1 VGLTGKTACVSHPMG
16 CHDSISLRKTWMD
29 LTGCFGLTPE
39 KTLANPEGSAK
50 IPNRFSIAPAKMFPR
65 VVGQLGFSPG
75 FGSLLVPRFA
85 PQLGDS
91 PAIRR
96 ATGESS
102 PAGESSRVRGV
113 GHDIH

>member
-75 FGSLLVPRFA
+75 FGSWLAPR
-85 PQLGDS
+85 LDDS

-96 ATGESS
+96 PTGGSL
-102 PAGESSRVRGV
+102 RVRGI
-113 GHDIH
+113 GYDIH

>member
-1 VGLTGKTACVSHPMG
+1 
-16 CHDSISLRKTWMD
+16 MD

-50 IPNRFSIAPAKMFPR
+50 IPNRFSIALAKMFPC

-75 FGSLLVPRFA
+75 FGSLLAPRFAPRFA

-96 ATGESS
+96 ATGESL
-102 PAGESSRVRGV
+102 RVRGI

>member
-1 VGLTGKTACVSHPMG
+1 VGLTGKTACVSHDAG

-50 IPNRFSIAPAKMFPR
+50 IPNRFSIALAKMFPC
-65 VVGQLGFSPG
+65 VVGQLGFSPD
-75 FGSLLVPRFA
+75 FGSLFA
-85 PQLGDS
+85 PRLAPRLDDS

-96 ATGESS
+96 STGGSL
-102 PAGESSRVRGV
+102 RVRGI